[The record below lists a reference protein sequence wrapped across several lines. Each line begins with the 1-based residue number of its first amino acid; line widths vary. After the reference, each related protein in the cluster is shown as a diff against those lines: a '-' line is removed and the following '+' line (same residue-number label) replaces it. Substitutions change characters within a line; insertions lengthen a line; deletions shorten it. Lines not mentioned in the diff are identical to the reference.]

1 MNKNCKKFEVY
12 NSKSLDFL
20 EQTDNRNIVVNS
32 ARELSEE
39 HSRKKTIL
47 FYRISRY
54 FKQMVDRN
62 TGVKGASGEDS
73 DGNEKYIIG
82 YLRKSNPCYKV
93 ATSLAELCLSPNVLW
108 KVEFT
113 SETRYLAEEISKQ
126 NVSSLVPP
134 DYV

>member
-73 DGNEKYIIG
+73 DGNEKCVTG
-82 YLRKSNPCYKV
+82 K
-93 ATSLAELCLSPNVLW
+93 
-108 KVEFT
+108 
-113 SETRYLAEEISKQ
+113 
-126 NVSSLVPP
+126 
-134 DYV
+134 